1 MKISLISILVTLL
14 VCLASPSF
22 ALDITLSWD
31 ASPSDSVAGYKVY
44 YNKGDDTLPLEGTGA
59 IEGDSPIDVGDNLS
73 AKLSGLDDNAVY
85 YFSVTAYDGSGN
97 ESTFSNIVNN
107 SWQPQLVSPSN
118 QQRAAFSPVLF
129 EWEAAPVGYDVS
141 YILFYG
147 TDRQEVENAGLLPP
161 VSPIKKLPPPHKLL
175 PTFFFSALLVFFFG
189 RIKVIRQRLNPA
201 PLMAGALLTLSLAL
215 TACGGGG
222 GSGSGSDN
230 GSTVDNGST
239 PSGTVFSSVDTGTV
253 TSQTIYDLET
263 GTTYYWKVVAVDE
276 TNAALEYQSDVYS
289 FTTN

>member
-1 MKISLISILVTLL
+1 MKISFISILATLL
-14 VCLASPSF
+14 LCLASPSF

-31 ASPSDSVAGYKVY
+31 ASPSDSAAGYKVY

-73 AKLSGLDDNAVY
+73 AKLSGLDDSAVY
-85 YFSVTAYDGSGN
+85 YFSVTAYDDSGN

-118 QQRAAFSPVLF
+118 QQRAVFSPVLF
-129 EWEAAPVGYDVS
+129 EWEAAPAEYDVS

-147 TDRQEVENAGLLPP
+147 TDRQKVENAGLLPP

-175 PTFFFSALLVFFFG
+175 PTFFFSALLVFLFG
-189 RIKVIRQRLNPA
+189 RAKAIRQRLNPV

-222 GSGSGSDN
+222 SGSG
-230 GSTVDNGST
+230 GSTVDSGTPT
-239 PSGTVFSSVDTGTV
+239 PSGTLFSSVDTGTV
-253 TSQTIYDLET
+253 TSQTIYDLEA

>member
-1 MKISLISILVTLL
+1 MRISLISTLTTLL
-14 VCLASPSF
+14 LCLASPSF

-31 ASPSDSVAGYKVY
+31 SSPSDSVAGYKVY
-44 YNKGDDTLPLEGTGA
+44 YNKGDDSLPLEGTGA

-85 YFSVTAYDGSGN
+85 YFSVTAYDDSGN

-107 SWQPQLVSPSN
+107 SWQPQLVSPDN
-118 QQRAAFSPVLF
+118 HQTAVFSPVLF
-129 EWEAAPVGYDVS
+129 EWEAAPAEYDVS

-161 VSPIKKLPPPHKLL
+161 VSPVRELPPPHKLL
-175 PTFFFSALLVFFFG
+175 PTFFFSALLVFIFG
-189 RIKVIRQRLNPA
+189 RIKAIRQRLNPA
-201 PLMAGALLTLSLAL
+201 PLMAGMLLTLSLAL

-222 GSGSGSDN
+222 SGSG

-253 TSQTIYDLET
+253 TSQTIYDLEA
-263 GTTYYWKVVAVDE
+263 GTTYYWKVVAIDE